1 MRKKSKIQQDI
12 RKRRLYNNKK
22 RKNKMTN
29 VNNNNQIVILNNLLK
44 QPQVKQRT
52 PEWFSLRENRLTA
65 SDLYDA
71 IKNPSSLAKR
81 KLKTTTFNSGAI
93 PALKWGT
100 MFEAMATRIYSNL
113 KNKKIYEFGLVIND
127 EIENFGASPDG
138 ITEDGIMIE
147 IKCPYS
153 RKIKDGEIP
162 EKYYY
167 QMQGQLAVCKLTNC
181 DYIECE
187 FECYYNETDYLN
199 NIKDID
205 NNYLHG
211 LIAEKKEKN
220 EFLYHYSKEN
230 QTANDNINEI
240 NEYMNDYVNDNYKL
254 NYWKLKTINIQGVV
268 FDKTKW
274 DNVISNKIKEF
285 YLIYMKEKE
294 NSNPSNMFIEE
305 DD

>member
-1 MRKKSKIQQDI
+1 MKEKLKTQRDI
-12 RKRRLYNNKK
+12 RKRRVYNKK
-22 RKNKMTN
+22 KKIKKMS
-29 VNNNNQIVILNNLLK
+29 NNQVYILNELLK
-44 QPQVKQRT
+44 QPQIKQRT
-52 PEWFSLRENRLTA
+52 PEWFKLRENRLTA

-71 IKNPSSLAKR
+71 VKNPVSLAKK
-81 KLKTTTFNSGAI
+81 KLKTTTFNSSAI

-100 MFEAMATRIYSNL
+100 MFESMATRIYSNL
-113 KNKKIYEFGLVIND
+113 KNKKIHEFGLVIND

-153 RKIKDGEIP
+153 RKIKDGNIP

-187 FECYYNETDYLN
+187 FVCFANEDEYIN
-199 NIKDID
+199 NVIDCD

-211 LIAEKKEKN
+211 IIAEKKEKTD
-220 EFLYHYSKEN
+220 FIYYYSKEN
-230 QTANDNINEI
+230 QNYKENINEM
-240 NEYMNDYVNDNYKL
+240 NEYLNNNYKL
-254 NYWKLKTINIQGVV
+254 NYWKLKSINIQEVI
-268 FDKTKW
+268 FDKNKW
-274 DNVISNKIKEF
+274 DNEIIHKIKDF
-285 YLIYMKEKE
+285 YSIYMNEKE
-294 NSNPSNMFIEE
+294 MDKNNNMFIDE